1 MIESPSEP
9 NTTQNP
15 ISRRHVIA
23 GLVASILIDRHEA
36 LSQSAENPSV
46 PDFSEIFP
54 HVSLEQVS
62 EEIKKGL
69 HEKIKTDGDFHC
81 LHSIR
86 DCIFDELRTR
96 WVQPTSVWVQIVP
109 FNKNKNGEY
118 DYLELSVSSVYG
130 DKKEDMAITLSTSD
144 TEWFS
149 IVLWTMINTFQQHI
163 DQVALMVFQQEFE
176 SAEVFRRGIIESKIN
191 ETLRPEFESYVK
203 NCIEYRW
210 TTIFRGEDGKAE
222 IRILI
227 LDIPTQTIGYLS
239 VLTDI
244 VIPPKQESNGP
255 IEIVQ
260 NTAGTQESIHSLAQ

>member
-1 MIESPSEP
+1 MIEHPSGP
-9 NTTQNP
+9 DNAQNP
-15 ISRRHVIA
+15 ISRRHFVA
-23 GLVASILIDRHEA
+23 GLVASMIIGGHEA
-36 LSQSAENPSV
+36 ESQSAENTPA
-46 PDFSEIFP
+46 PDFAEIFP
-54 HVSLEQVS
+54 YVSLEQVS
-62 EEIKKGL
+62 EEIKRGI

-86 DCIFDELRTR
+86 DSIFDELRTR

-118 DYLELSVSSVYG
+118 DYLELSISSIYG
-130 DKKEDMAITLSTSD
+130 EKKEHLDITLSTSD

-149 IVLWTMINTFQQHI
+149 IVLWNMINTFQQHI

-176 SAEVFRRGIIESKIN
+176 RAEVFRRGIIEGKIN
-191 ETLRPEFESYVK
+191 ETLRPEFESYMK
-203 NCIEYRW
+203 NCIEYKW

-227 LDIPTQTIGYLS
+227 LDIPTQKIGYLS
-239 VLTDI
+239 VPTDI

-255 IEIVQ
+255 MELVQ
-260 NTAGTQESIHSLAQ
+260 NTPETVESIHSLAQ

>member
-1 MIESPSEP
+1 MIERPSVP
-9 NTTQNP
+9 DTTQNP
-15 ISRRHVIA
+15 ISRRHFVA
-23 GLVASILIDRHEA
+23 GLVASMLVGHHEA
-36 LSQSAENPSV
+36 QSQSAENPSS
-46 PDFSEIFP
+46 PDFADIFP

-62 EEIKKGL
+62 EEIKTGI
-69 HEKIKTDGDFHC
+69 HEKIRTDHEFHC
-81 LHSIR
+81 LHHIR

-118 DYLELSVSSVYG
+118 DYLALSISSVYG
-130 DKKEDMAITLSTSD
+130 DKKEKIEITLTTSD

-149 IVLWTMINTFQQHI
+149 KVLWTMINTFQQHI
-163 DQVALMVFQQEFE
+163 DQVALMIFQQEFE
-176 SAEVFRRGIIESKIN
+176 RAEVFRRGIVERKIN

-222 IRILI
+222 IRILV
-227 LDIPTQTIGYLS
+227 LDIPTQTVGYLS
-239 VLTDI
+239 VPTEI
-244 VIPPKQESNGP
+244 VIPPKQESYGP

-260 NTAGTQESIHSLAQ
+260 NTSGTQE